1 MFKLFRDSAFT
12 GKIAMLHYGILHA
25 FLKRI
30 NGFMSKEDPLPKF
43 VNMSRSKLLIY
54 LYNNLTM
61 CKKKILPNIWNI
73 MTQHKYKQIDQ
84 VIKVKSIK
92 REKNTSEM
100 LNPKPDPHFCRA

>member
-1 MFKLFRDSAFT
+1 
-12 GKIAMLHYGILHA
+12 MLHYGILHA

-30 NGFMSKEDPLPKF
+30 TRFMTKEDPVPKF

-61 CKKKILPNIWNI
+61 CKKKIMPNVCTI

-84 VIKVKSIK
+84 VIKVNK
-92 REKNTSEM
+92 RFYKINKLKKMLRIICEM
-100 LNPKPDPHFCRA
+100 